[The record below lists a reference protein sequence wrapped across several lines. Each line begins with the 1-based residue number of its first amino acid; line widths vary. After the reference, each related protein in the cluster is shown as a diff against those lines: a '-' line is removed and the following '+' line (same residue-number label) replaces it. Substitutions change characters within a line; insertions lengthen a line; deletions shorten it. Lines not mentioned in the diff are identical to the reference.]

1 MTNLANSRLSS
12 RLWTSILASGL
23 LGVILGVLV
32 LMWPGISIL
41 AASVL
46 FGVYLVVSGFAMVV
60 FAFSLPVE
68 AAARILLFL
77 SGAASLILAVLAFR
91 HFGQG
96 YAILLLAIWIAV
108 GFVFRGVATTAA
120 AVSEPGMPGRG
131 WAIFVGVTSI
141 IAGVVVL
148 AWPFDSIVALAV
160 VAGIWLIAIGLVEI
174 VSAFQIRAAAKN
186 APTAWHAGAAGHAA
200 PAV

>member
-1 MTNLANSRLSS
+1 MTDLANSRSVS
-12 RLWTSILASGL
+12 RLWTSTLASGL

-41 AASVL
+41 VASVL

-60 FAFSLPVE
+60 FALSLPVA
-68 AAARILLFL
+68 AAARILMFL

-96 YAILLLAIWIAV
+96 YAILLLAIWIGV

-120 AVSEPGMPGRG
+120 AVTERGMPGRG

-141 IAGVVVL
+141 IAGMVLL
-148 AWPFDSIVALAV
+148 AWPFDSIVALAL
-160 VAGIWLIAIGLVEI
+160 VAGIWLIAIGLLEI
-174 VSAFQIRAAAKN
+174 VSAFQIRTAAKN
-186 APTAWHAGAAGHAA
+186 LPAAWHADAVGHAA